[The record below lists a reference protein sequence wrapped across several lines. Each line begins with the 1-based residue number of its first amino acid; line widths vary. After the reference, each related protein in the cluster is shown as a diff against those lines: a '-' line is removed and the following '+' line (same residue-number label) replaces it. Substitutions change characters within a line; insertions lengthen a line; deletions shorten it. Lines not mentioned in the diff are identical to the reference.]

1 MFLLLIFSLIIG
13 TVLSDN
19 DPAIP
24 PSCPSEIYCQ
34 GELLHEIQLSAIYSD
49 SKTFVDK
56 SLRYDPKLVLEK
68 FNKLKSTF
76 GQRLIPK
83 EQLIAF
89 VNENFMNSTTVQ
101 NWTPPDW
108 TAKPSII
115 KRIKDA
121 DYQKFALD
129 LNDIWKILGRKVL
142 NISNPERDSVVFLPN
157 GFIAPGGRFNE
168 MYYWDTFWVIK
179 GLILCDMVETA
190 KGIIENFLYL
200 VKVYGHIPNGSR
212 VYYLQR
218 SQPPLL
224 TIMIDSYYKATGQF
238 QFIKDNIDIL
248 DREMD
253 YFNSARMIDVTVNG
267 RTYKMYRYHAVSS
280 GPRPESYRED
290 YQEALKLPENQRI
303 NHYIEL
309 KSAAESGWDFSSRWY
324 KTENQNT
331 TLLNIRTSSI
341 IPVDLN
347 AILHKCFRLL
357 SEWYNKLGHKVK
369 SEQYR
374 DLATQLQIAIDN
386 VLWNEEDGIWYD
398 YDLLSNSSRKYFYM
412 SNFVP
417 LWTKS
422 YKFPR
427 VQISK
432 KIVHYVLNAG
442 LTAYIGGSPTS
453 FDNTGQQWDF
463 PNAWPP
469 LQAFLI
475 QGLESIG
482 TMDTSMIAFKLASIW
497 VKTNY
502 IGYEKYQKMF
512 EKYDSLAV
520 GKTGGG
526 GEYAGQTGFG
536 WTNGFAL
543 ELLNYYGRELR
554 S

>member
-1 MFLLLIFSLIIG
+1 MHFLIIFYIIIQ
-13 TVLSDN
+13 TVLSEN
-19 DPAIP
+19 DPSIP
-24 PSCPSEIYCQ
+24 PSCSSQIYCQ
-34 GELLHEIQLSAIYSD
+34 GDLLKQIQLSAIYQD

-56 SLRYDPKLVLEK
+56 SLRYDPEQVIEN

-76 GQRLIPK
+76 SNGIVPR
-83 EQLIAF
+83 EQLISF
-89 VNENFMNSTTVQ
+89 VNENFLNTSIVAK
-101 NWTPPDW
+101 WTPPDW

-115 KRIKDA
+115 KKIKDA

-129 LNDIWKILGRKVL
+129 LNDIWKMLGRKVH
-142 NISNPERDSVVFLPN
+142 NDSNPDRESVIYLPN

-168 MYYWDTFWVIK
+168 LYYWDALWVIK
-179 GLILCDMVETA
+179 GLILCDMVQTA

-200 VKVYGHIPNGSR
+200 VNVFGHIPNGSR
-212 VYYLQR
+212 VYYLER

-224 TIMIDSYYKATGQF
+224 TLMVDAYYKATGDF
-238 QFIKDNIDIL
+238 QFIKDNIDII

-253 YFNSARMIDVTVNG
+253 YFNSARMIDVTVSG
-267 RTYKMYRYHAVSS
+267 HTYKMYRYHAVSS
-280 GPRPESYRED
+280 GPRPESFRED
-290 YQEALKLPENQRI
+290 YEGALKLPENDRT
-303 NHYIEL
+303 NYYIEL
-309 KSAAESGWDFSSRWY
+309 KSGAESGWDFSSRWY
-324 KTENQNT
+324 QTEGQNT
-331 TLLNIRTSSI
+331 TLLNIRTSTI

-347 AILHKCFRLL
+347 AILHKCFKLL
-357 SEWYNKLGHKVK
+357 SEWYNKVGHKVK
-369 SEQYR
+369 SQQYR
-374 DLATQLQIAIDN
+374 DLATQLQTAIDN

-398 YDLLSNSSRKYFYM
+398 YDLMSNSSRKYFYM

-427 VQISK
+427 VEISK
-432 KIVHYVLNAG
+432 KIMHYILSYG
-442 LTAYIGGSPTS
+442 LTSYVGGSPTS
-453 FDNTGQQWDF
+453 LDNSGQQWDF

-475 QGLESIG
+475 QGLENIG
-482 TMDTSMIAFKLASIW
+482 TMDTSTTAFKLASIW

-502 IGYEKYQKMF
+502 KGFQKYHLMF

-526 GEYAGQTGFG
+526 GEYQGQTGFG
-536 WTNGFAL
+536 WTNGFVL